1 MRFNSEVELPFEE
14 ENRAGAEVCVWCGNP
29 LEGRQRRWCSGA
41 CVEEYLARKG
51 YGFRDAVIGLNRES
65 HGELTCESCGDK
77 PGEENV
83 EADHV
88 EPVALGGSNDPEE
101 NGQLLCRG
109 CHVEKT
115 GEDLERIRNYRSGRT
130 HENQVEL
137 WSFDGDSA

>member
-1 MRFNSEVELPFEE
+1 MRFNSEVEPPFEE
-14 ENRAGAEVCVWCGNP
+14 ANRGGAEVCVWCGGS
-29 LEGRQRRWCSGA
+29 LSGRQRRWCGEE
-41 CVEEYLARKG
+41 CVGEYLARKG
-51 YGFRDAVIGLNRES
+51 YGFRDAVIRLNRDS

-77 PGEENV
+77 PEEQDA

-115 GEDLERIRNYRSGRT
+115 GRDLERIRNHRSGRF
-130 HENQVEL
+130 HENQVTVYGFTEE
-137 WSFDGDSA
+137 DS